1 VKDYSSA
8 LSCYET
14 LDSKFAA
21 TREGQEAEKYIYRLK
36 GLMGELNK

>member
-1 VKDYSSA
+1 LESKYS
-8 LSCYET
+8 
-14 LDSKFAA
+14 A